1 MSRINTGKVVA
12 GGLLAGVV
20 YNAIDFLINGM
31 LMREE
36 FTANAARLGLD
47 AASQEA
53 PAVIATWVAVDFL
66 FGLVVV
72 FLYAAMRP
80 RFGPG
85 PKTAIYAGLVIWLI
99 GAGLLLGFTQSGI
112 FTMSIF
118 TKMLVPT
125 LVNSLVGAVAGAA
138 VYKEA

>member
-1 MSRINTGKVVA
+1 MTGINTGKVVA

-20 YNAIDFLINGM
+20 YNAIDFVINGM

-53 PAVIATWVAVDFL
+53 PAVIATWVAVDFI

-85 PKTAIYAGLVIWLI
+85 PKTAVYAGLVIWLI
-99 GAGLLLGFTQSGI
+99 GTGLLLGFTQSGI

-118 TKMLVPT
+118 TKMLIPT
-125 LVNSLVGAVAGAA
+125 LVNALAGAVAGAA

>member
-1 MSRINTGKVVA
+1 MSGINTGKVVA

-31 LMREE
+31 VMREE
-36 FTANAARLGLD
+36 FGANAARLGLD

-66 FGLVVV
+66 FGFVAV

-99 GAGLLLGFTQSGI
+99 GSGLLLGFSQSGI
-112 FTMSIF
+112 FTMGIF
-118 TKMLVPT
+118 AKMLPLT
-125 LVNSLVGAVAGAA
+125 LVNALVGAVAGAA

>member
-36 FTANAARLGLD
+36 FAANAARLGLD

-53 PAVIATWVAVDFL
+53 PAVIATWVAVDFI

-72 FLYAAMRP
+72 FLYAAVRP

-85 PKTAIYAGLVIWLI
+85 PKTAIYAGLVIWVI
-99 GAGLLLGFTQSGI
+99 GACLLLGFTQSGI

-118 TKMLVPT
+118 TKMLIPT

>member
-1 MSRINTGKVVA
+1 MSGINTGKVVA

-118 TKMLVPT
+118 SKMLIPT
-125 LVNSLVGAVAGAA
+125 LVNSLAGAVAGAA

>member
-1 MSRINTGKVVA
+1 MSGINTGKVVA

-118 TKMLVPT
+118 TKMLIPT
-125 LVNSLVGAVAGAA
+125 LVNSLAGAVAGAA